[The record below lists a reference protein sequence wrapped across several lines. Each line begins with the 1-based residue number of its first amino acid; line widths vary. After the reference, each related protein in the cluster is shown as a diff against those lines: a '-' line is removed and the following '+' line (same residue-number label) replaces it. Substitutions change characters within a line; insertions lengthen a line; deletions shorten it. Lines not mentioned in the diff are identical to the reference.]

1 MFGELYKDVLERSR
15 SLGIPHIPLE
25 DAYVIYSTAFVAL
38 SHSDGLALDL
48 GAGIGFSTIWI
59 AEAAKKFNR
68 KVIAVERDE
77 TLFRELKEVAK
88 KAGFEAVKGDA
99 VEFLRNLN
107 PSSVAFAFVD
117 VDKDLYPEVVKLL
130 DEKLVPEG
138 VAVFHNA
145 FIPTP
150 PREFLDELS
159 KRMAYVVVP
168 TTLGLVVATKPRA

>member
-1 MFGELYKDVLERSR
+1 MFGELYKEVLERSR
-15 SLGIPHIPLE
+15 DLGIPHIPLE
-25 DAYVIYSTAFVAL
+25 DAYVLQSTAFVAL
-38 SHSDGLALDL
+38 SHLDGLALDL

-59 AEAAKKFNR
+59 AEAARKFNK

-77 TLFRELKEVAK
+77 TLFKELKEVAK
-88 KAGFEAVKGDA
+88 KARFEALKEDA
-99 VEFLRNLN
+99 IEFLKSLS

-117 VDKDLYPEVVKLL
+117 IDKELYPEAVKLL

-159 KRMAYVVVP
+159 KRMTYTVVP
-168 TTLGLVVATKPRA
+168 TTLGLVVATKPRT